1 MQLERARGDAGER
14 CEGGMKITQFVLS
27 SCEKRMH
34 DERGEKKRGR
44 GEGQTEEGENGLRP
58 VNRVQR
64 IMVRHRREND

>member
-34 DERGEKKRGR
+34 DERGER
-44 GEGQTEEGENGLRP
+44 EGEEKDK
-58 VNRVQR
+58 QR
-64 IMVRHRREND
+64 KERTD